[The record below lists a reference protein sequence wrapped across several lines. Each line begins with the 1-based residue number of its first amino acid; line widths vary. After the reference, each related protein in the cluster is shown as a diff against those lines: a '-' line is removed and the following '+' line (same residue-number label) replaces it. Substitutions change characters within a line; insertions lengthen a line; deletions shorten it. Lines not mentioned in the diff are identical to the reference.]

1 MTRILKTSLLAVA
14 FVAPLV
20 FTPASLRAD
29 EKKYHDTAKNDDHEW
44 NNHEDRAYRIWAKE
58 NHRKYRDFATLRE
71 EDRQSY
77 WGWRHEHDDARL
89 KIVIR

>member
-1 MTRILKTSLLAVA
+1 MPKFFNTALLAAA
-14 FVAPLV
+14 FIGSFAL
-20 FTPASLRAD
+20 TPTSLRAD
-29 EKKYHDTAKNDDHEW
+29 EHKYHDTARNDDHEW
-44 NNHEDRAYRIWAKE
+44 NNHEDRAYRMWAKE
-58 NHRKYRDFATLRE
+58 NHRKYRSFGTLRE